1 MKSLL
6 REMTEKFQE
15 IENKCDCGQPD
26 CPECTP
32 DEIEEQNVTG
42 AVAGFNT
49 PAAFAKPGKWKSK
62 SVKYESVNT
71 PPTYKHGVPQRPES
85 GEETAQDKFAF
96 NEGDR
101 GMMADQEYPVKFT
114 NNPYGTANIKDET
127 IKASKVAEIME
138 KKYMELIEG
147 YRDFKMGDKKPS
159 HKVKDTIR
167 EIAKKLQEIET
178 LVNYN
183 TRLKTESGIASS
195 EYGPA
200 ASKALATISSRLTKI
215 SERVRALG
223 E

>member
-6 REMTEKFQE
+6 NEMNEKFQE
-15 IENKCDCGQPD
+15 IENKCDCGESG
-26 CPECTP
+26 CSECNPE
-32 DEIEEQNVTG
+32 EIEEQNVTS

-71 PPTYKHGVPQRPES
+71 I
-85 GEETAQDKFAF
+85 D
-96 NEGDR
+96 
-101 GMMADQEYPVKFT
+101 
-114 NNPYGTANIKDET
+114 
-127 IKASKVAEIME
+127 VAEAMDQ
-138 KKYMELIEG
+138 KYMELIEG
-147 YRDFKMGDKKPS
+147 YRDFKHGDKKPS

-183 TRLKTESGIASS
+183 TKLKTEAGISS
-195 EYGPA
+195 SQYGPA
-200 ASKALATISSRLTKI
+200 ASKALAKISSRLTKI